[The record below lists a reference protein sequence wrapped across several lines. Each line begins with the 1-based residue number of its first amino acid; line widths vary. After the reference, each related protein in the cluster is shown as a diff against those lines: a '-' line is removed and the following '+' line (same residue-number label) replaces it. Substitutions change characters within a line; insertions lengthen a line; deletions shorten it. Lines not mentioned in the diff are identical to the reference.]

1 MIPAGRHT
9 AGLLL
14 GLALLAAGTGPVRA
28 SDPAARYERV
38 IEEKRE
44 YNRSHH
50 AVGMDLADLHKD
62 MATQPVEALLPLLAH
77 PYPELREAAAAVI
90 GTRPEDRDRE
100 DVRHAVVAALQAET
114 KPVVLQRLITTARV
128 VKAEAAA
135 PFLTRLLPDPGFED
149 LGENVAQT
157 LGELGDLA
165 AVPALIKA
173 ADGRSEPT
181 RRAALWALAQLG
193 DPDARP
199 TLRKWARATGSPSR
213 GNAILGLGLMKD
225 LGSAPYLR
233 RLLHARD
240 RDLVLTAIRS
250 LELMRPRGAAEDL
263 APLLDHADEYV
274 REQALGALLL
284 IADTE
289 ALDILLDR
297 YRADPDSARALADL
311 RLVRSETV
319 EKLPEVRESLGAED
333 LDALALALTAALP
346 GGEGQ
351 PPRVTAGHV
360 KRVWRHGGW
369 YFVRTDYGSA
379 GHLFL
384 VRREGD
390 RWLRARALES
400 WIA

>member
-1 MIPAGRHT
+1 MIPAERHT

-14 GLALLAAGTGPVRA
+14 GLALLAAGPGPVRA
-28 SDPAARYERV
+28 AGPAARYERV

-44 YNRSHH
+44 YNRTHH
-50 AVGMDLADLHKD
+50 AVGMDLSDLHKD

-77 PYPELREAAAAVI
+77 PYPELREAAAAVLR
-90 GTRPEDRDRE
+90 TRPEDRDRD
-100 DVRHAVVAALQAET
+100 DVRRAVVAALQAET
-114 KPVVLQRLITTARV
+114 NPVVLQQLITTARV

-135 PFLTRLLPDPGFED
+135 PFLTRLLLDPRFED
-149 LGENVAQT
+149 LAENVAET

-173 ADGRSEPT
+173 ANGRSEPT
-181 RRAALWALAQLG
+181 RRAALWALAHLG

-199 TLRKWARATGSPSR
+199 VLRKWARATGSPSR

-225 LGSAPYLR
+225 LGSAPYLC

-240 RDLVLTAIRS
+240 RNLVLTAIRS

-274 REQALGALLL
+274 REQALGALLQ

-289 ALDILLDR
+289 ALAILLDR

-311 RLVRSETV
+311 RLVRTETV
-319 EKLPEVRESLGAED
+319 EKLPEVRESLGDED
-333 LDALALALTAALP
+333 LDALARALTAALP
-346 GGEGQ
+346 GGEGR

-360 KRVWRHGGW
+360 KRVWKHGGW
-369 YFVRTDYGSA
+369 YFVWTDYGSA

-384 VRREGD
+384 VRRERD
-390 RWLRARALES
+390 RWLRGRALSS
-400 WIA
+400 WIV